1 MARAKSANSANAMDA
16 PLRNLAL
23 ILGFLFL
30 VTVGA
35 TIAYMLAGW
44 SLLDALYMVVLTI
57 YTVGFREVRPV
68 DDLYLRAVTMAVMFL
83 GCTGMIL
90 MTGALVQLFTASEI
104 RNLLGGNRMRSD
116 IARLKDHTI
125 ICGFGRIG
133 LQLAQELSGA
143 GAPFVIMERNEKQ
156 AAEARRLGY
165 LCLEGD
171 ATDEAA
177 LIEVGI
183 ERARALATVLPDDA
197 TNVFITLSARS
208 LNTDLQIISRGEAPS
223 TERKLL
229 HAGAD
234 RVILPTHIG
243 AERIA
248 ELILFPATASL
259 LRDSV
264 QGRDTERA
272 LRDFGLEIDVAA
284 AGEAGCLPGRTV
296 AELERDGGFLV
307 VRIDRGAAHI
317 VAPSSD
323 TVIQS
328 GDGLVLVGRG
338 ASGLGATLQRHAPGP
353 STETA

>member
-1 MARAKSANSANAMDA
+1 MVRAKPEEAESAMVA

-23 ILGFLFL
+23 ILAFLFS
-30 VTVGA
+30 VTVLA
-35 TIAYMLAGW
+35 TIAYMMAGW
-44 SLLDALYMVVLTI
+44 PLMDAFYMVVLTI

-68 DDLYLRAVTMAVMFL
+68 DDLYLRGVTMAVMFL

-116 IARLKDHTI
+116 IARLKGHTI

-133 LQLAQELSGA
+133 LQLAQELSAA
-143 GAPFVIMERNEKQ
+143 GAPFVVMERNERQ
-156 AAEARRLGY
+156 AEEARRLGY

-171 ATDEAA
+171 ATDEASLLA
-177 LIEVGI
+177 VGI
-183 ERARALATVLPDDA
+183 DRARSLATVLPDDA

-208 LNTDLQIISRGEAPS
+208 LNKDLQIISRGEAPS

-248 ELILFPATASL
+248 ELILFPATATL
-259 LRDSV
+259 LRDSAG
-264 QGRDTERA
+264 GRDAERV

-284 AGEAGCLPGRTV
+284 AGEAGCAPGRTV
-296 AELERDGGFLV
+296 AQVERDGGCLV
-307 VRIDRGAAHI
+307 ARIDRAGGEAI
-317 VAPSSD
+317 VAPSPE
-323 TVIQS
+323 TVVQA
-328 GDGLVLVGRG
+328 GDGLILVGRRAAAMG
-338 ASGLGATLQRHAPGP
+338 AASDPSGPTTGAP
-353 STETA
+353 